1 MQLVTASPFMMTV
14 QQPHAPSSQATFV
27 PVSSRRSR
35 SVCASVSCGGTWPW
49 AVPMGSSYSLPL
61 TRRVMM
67 RSTRFF
73 IVYLL
78 FRNCEALVYC
88 MDSAAD
94 FLLVNIMT
102 IEATTSSA
110 LYMYQTPM

>member
-1 MQLVTASPFMMTV
+1 
-14 QQPHAPSSQATFV
+14 
-27 PVSSRRSR
+27 
-35 SVCASVSCGGTWPW
+35 
-49 AVPMGSSYSLPL
+49 
-61 TRRVMM
+61 
-67 RSTRFF
+67 
-73 IVYLL
+73 
-78 FRNCEALVYC
+78 